1 MKLLFFDLE
10 TTGFGFEKCA
20 IIQLAGIMVDIDT
33 ENHIK
38 PLDAINLKMRPR
50 AGKMIDQRALEV
62 NGYSIDEIMSWE
74 DDQIAYEKFVKFI
87 LKYVD
92 KFNSMDKIKLCG
104 YNNAHFD
111 SDFLRQWFIE
121 NKDNYFGSYFWT
133 EQIDVMC
140 EAARYLLNYRPIM
153 NNFKLGNVAD
163 FMGIKLDEKSLHDG
177 LYDVKITLKI
187 FKKILD
193 SGNLIMPFDD
203 LMAKE
208 LFLQQQNT
216 KEKYKKEK
224 SKFTDENAWI
234 IVS

>member
-1 MKLLFFDLE
+1 MKLLFYDLE

-33 ENHIK
+33 QNSIK
-38 PLDAINLKMRPR
+38 PLEAINLKMKPR
-50 AGKMIDQRALEV
+50 QGKIVDKRALEV
-62 NGYSIDEIMSWE
+62 NNYSVEEIMSWE
-74 DDQIAYEKFVKFI
+74 DDHTAYEKFMKFI

-104 YNNAHFD
+104 YNNSHFD
-111 SDFLRQWFIE
+111 ADFLRQWFIE

-140 EAARYLLNYRPIM
+140 EAARYLINYRPIM
-153 NNFKLGNVAD
+153 NNFRLGNVAE
-163 FMGIKLDEKSLHDG
+163 FLGIKLDENSLHDG
-177 LYDVKITLKI
+177 LYDVKITLKL

-203 LMAKE
+203 LKAKE
-208 LFLQQQNT
+208 MFLQQQNT
-216 KEKYKKEK
+216 KDKFKREK
-224 SKFTDENAWI
+224 SNYTDMDAWV
-234 IVS
+234 IV